1 MNEKSLIPAIRFAG
15 FADAWE
21 RRKLG
26 DIAVFNPK
34 EDLPNEF
41 EYVDLESVVG
51 IEMLSHRLETKQSAP
66 SRAQRL
72 ARKGDL
78 FYQMVRPYQKNNF
91 LFEKDEENYVFSTG
105 YAQIRPSVNG
115 YFVLSLVQGEKF
127 TNTVLDNC
135 TGTSYPAINAN
146 DLASIEVYVP
156 TGSKEACVV
165 GHIFRTIDRLIT
177 LHQRKHEKL
186 LHIKKSMLDKM
197 FPKDGELFPEVR
209 FAGFTAAWERRKLFD
224 NIQKITDF
232 RGRTPKKLGMEWSS
246 DGYLALSALNVK
258 NGYIDYS
265 EDAHYGSQELYD
277 KWMSGNELHQGQVLF
292 TTEAPMGNVAQVPD
306 GKRYILSQRT
316 IAFEVKDNMITENFL
331 AVLLRTPHVFSSLTS
346 MSSGGTAKGISQKL
360 LATVEVIMPGVIDEQ
375 NAIATLFLNLDHL
388 ITLHQRKLEK
398 LQNIKK
404 ACLEKMFV

>member
-1 MNEKSLIPAIRFAG
+1 MNEKSLIPSLRFAG

-21 RRKLG
+21 QRKLG

-105 YAQIRPSVNG
+105 YAQIRPSVDG
-115 YFVLSLVQGEKF
+115 YFVLSLIQGEKF

-177 LHQRKHEKL
+177 LHQSKHEKL
-186 LHIKKSMLDKM
+186 RNIKKAMLDKM
-197 FPKDGELFPEVR
+197 FPKNGKLFPEVR
-209 FAGFTAAWERRKLFD
+209 FSGFTAAWERRQLGDFTEISSGIMGDSLLSNGQYRLTRIETIADGYVDETRIGYTTSEPHTSYRLMKGDILYSNINSISHIGKVALYDSNSVLYHGINLLRLKPKQGTDSTFLFALLNTNSSKNWAQAHANQAVSQASINQSLLASQAFFMCEMEEQREIGKLFS
-224 NIQKITDF
+224 I
-232 RGRTPKKLGMEWSS
+232 
-246 DGYLALSALNVK
+246 LN
-258 NGYIDYS
+258 
-265 EDAHYGSQELYD
+265 
-277 KWMSGNELHQGQVLF
+277 
-292 TTEAPMGNVAQVPD
+292 
-306 GKRYILSQRT
+306 RC
-316 IAFEVKDNMITENFL
+316 
-331 AVLLRTPHVFSSLTS
+331 
-346 MSSGGTAKGISQKL
+346 IS
-360 LATVEVIMPGVIDEQ
+360 
-375 NAIATLFLNLDHL
+375 
-388 ITLHQRKLEK
+388 LHQRKIEK

>member
-1 MNEKSLIPAIRFAG
+1 MNEKSLIPSLRFAG

-209 FAGFTAAWERRKLFD
+209 FAKFTDAWEQRKLGEFAEISSGIMGD
-224 NIQKITDF
+224 SLLSNGQYRLTRIETIAEGYVDEMRIGYTNTKPHESYRLMKGDILYSNINSISHIGKVALYDSNSKLYHGINLL
-232 RGRTPKKLGMEWSS
+232 RLTPRQGTNSTFL
-246 DGYLALSALNVK
+246 LALLNTDSSK
-258 NGYIDYS
+258 NWAQ
-265 EDAHYGSQELYD
+265 AHANQAVSQA
-277 KWMSGNELHQGQVLF
+277 SINQ
-292 TTEAPMGNVAQVPD
+292 
-306 GKRYILSQRT
+306 S
-316 IAFEVKDNMITENFL
+316 
-331 AVLLRTPHVFSSLTS
+331 
-346 MSSGGTAKGISQKL
+346 L
-360 LATVEVIMPGVIDEQ
+360 LASQDFFMCRLEEQ
-375 NAIATLFLNLDHL
+375 WKIGKLFSILNRC
-388 ITLHQRKLEK
+388 ISLHQRKLEK